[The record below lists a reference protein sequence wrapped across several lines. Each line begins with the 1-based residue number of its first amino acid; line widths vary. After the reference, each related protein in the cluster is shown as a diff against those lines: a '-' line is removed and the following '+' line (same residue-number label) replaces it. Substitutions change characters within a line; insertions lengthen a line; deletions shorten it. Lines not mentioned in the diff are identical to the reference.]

1 MAGCWSRG
9 VIADPRREPSAALAR
24 CESTADPRR
33 EPSAGGSAGA
43 APSKLSSVHLAS
55 GRGIMQGEAVW

>member
-1 MAGCWSRG
+1 MAGCWLHG
-9 VIADPRREPSAALAR
+9 VIGVAVPSALAR
-24 CESTADPRR
+24 GESRADPRR